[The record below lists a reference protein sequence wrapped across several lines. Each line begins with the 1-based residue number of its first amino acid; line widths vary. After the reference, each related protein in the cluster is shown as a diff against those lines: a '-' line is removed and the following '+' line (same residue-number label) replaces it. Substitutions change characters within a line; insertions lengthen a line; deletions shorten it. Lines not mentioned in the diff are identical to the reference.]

1 MQMLSVALVKE
12 RIEQEIKDLLDATQ
26 RDLLHKL

>member
-1 MQMLSVALVKE
+1 MLSVALVKE

-26 RDLLHKL
+26 RDLQHRLTD